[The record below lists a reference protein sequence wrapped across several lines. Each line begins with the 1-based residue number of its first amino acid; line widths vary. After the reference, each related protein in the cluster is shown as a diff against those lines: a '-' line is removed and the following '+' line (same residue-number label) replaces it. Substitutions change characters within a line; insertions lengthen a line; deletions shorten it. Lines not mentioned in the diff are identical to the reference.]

1 MYVYIISVGMEC
13 EFVTLVLRSFL
24 REMFEGGYGLV
35 GFFFNVFFCSLVGK
49 LHPGESLTK
58 CCLAL

>member
-24 REMFEGGYGLV
+24 REMFEGGDGLV
-35 GFFFNVFFCSLVGK
+35 VFFFVFFCSLVGK